1 MCEDAKANMHASN
14 ICNREEHYI
23 PNIPGYVMFY
33 CPKLTEEQCF
43 RVSENCTWS
52 NFPATWDVVSAR
64 SRFISVAKDTIAGA
78 IADTVGQCFETG
90 YCEALR
96 RSMEVMKISRR
107 TSQTTDN
114 VFEKCHNT
122 KATLKVSALNDITK
136 AVAEAWNAIY
146 SSIEWE
152 RRIVGKQLAKRAILH
167 HLYENRV
174 SVTQI
179 YWSQWTPCCSKILSL
194 IQLWLLHVLKM
205 ISP

>member
-14 ICNREEHYI
+14 ICNRGEHYI

-96 RSMEVMKISRR
+96 RSMEEMKISRR

-122 KATLKVSALNDITK
+122 KATLKVSALNDISK
-136 AVAEAWNAIY
+136 AVAEAWNAIWLNVGSWGN
-146 SSIEWE
+146 SSIPEG
-152 RRIVGKQLAKRAILH
+152 RF
-167 HLYENRV
+167 
-174 SVTQI
+174 
-179 YWSQWTPCCSKILSL
+179 SK
-194 IQLWLLHVLKM
+194 WF
-205 ISP
+205 

>member
-52 NFPATWDVVSAR
+52 NFPATRDVVSAR
-64 SRFISVAKDTIAGA
+64 SRFISLAKDTIAGA

-96 RSMEVMKISRR
+96 RSTEVMKISRR

-114 VFEKCHNT
+114 VFEILKNVTIPKPLWKCQHWMT
-122 KATLKVSALNDITK
+122 YQKLLLRHETQ
-136 AVAEAWNAIY
+136 Y
-146 SSIEWE
+146 
-152 RRIVGKQLAKRAILH
+152 IVQ
-167 HLYENRV
+167 
-174 SVTQI
+174 
-179 YWSQWTPCCSKILSL
+179 
-194 IQLWLLHVLKM
+194 
-205 ISP
+205 

>member
-14 ICNREEHYI
+14 ICNRGEHYI

-52 NFPATWDVVSAR
+52 NFPATRDVVSAR

-96 RSMEVMKISRR
+96 RSTEVMKISRR

-114 VFEKCHNT
+114 VFEI
-122 KATLKVSALNDITK
+122 LKN
-136 AVAEAWNAIY
+136 
-146 SSIEWE
+146 
-152 RRIVGKQLAKRAILH
+152 
-167 HLYENRV
+167 
-174 SVTQI
+174 VTI
-179 YWSQWTPCCSKILSL
+179 PKPL
-194 IQLWLLHVLKM
+194 
-205 ISP
+205 

>member
-14 ICNREEHYI
+14 ICNRGEHYI

-52 NFPATWDVVSAR
+52 NFPATRDLVSAR

-96 RSMEVMKISRR
+96 RSTEVMKISRR

-114 VFEKCHNT
+114 VTIPKP
-122 KATLKVSALNDITK
+122 L
-136 AVAEAWNAIY
+136 
-146 SSIEWE
+146 
-152 RRIVGKQLAKRAILH
+152 
-167 HLYENRV
+167 
-174 SVTQI
+174 
-179 YWSQWTPCCSKILSL
+179 
-194 IQLWLLHVLKM
+194 
-205 ISP
+205 